1 MCGFIVLI
9 NEKRLSVNMGNLL
22 DSLNHRGPDDR
33 GWSAIGEDRLESGKD
48 NATLDDPVLLG
59 HVRLSILD
67 LTDAGHQP
75 MFSADGRYVLVFNGE
90 LYNYQELRGQL
101 AREGYTFNTGSDTE
115 VVLYAIIHWG
125 NEAPKYFKGMFA
137 FVFYDIEMG
146 EFFLAR
152 DFFGIKPF
160 YWCRWEGG
168 LAFASEAGPLLSLP
182 GVSTESSPQA
192 SYEYLLVGAS
202 DRGQQSL
209 YKDLHFL
216 PAASYAKLSL
226 ENGVNDSVEPHKY
239 WGINLNRKIS
249 TSFNKAVDR
258 VRELFLE
265 SVALHMRSD
274 VPVGAAL
281 SGGIDSS
288 AIVCAM
294 RHLYPRQEIHTFSFI
309 ADDESISEEPW
320 IDIINSH
327 ANCIPHK
334 VRATKQGLVDD
345 LDDLILTQGE
355 PFGSTSI
362 YAQYNVFREA
372 KAQGVKVILDGQGAD
387 EMLGGY
393 VYYQGSRLA
402 TLIASLRW
410 LEASRFLA
418 ASSKWPDRG
427 KKSLGIMAANEL
439 LPDSLRWL
447 ARKVFSKGVPPKWIS
462 EVWLNEHGI
471 ERRPNFASVQP
482 SVDKLRS
489 RLYDHLTNTSVPHL
503 LRYADRN
510 SMRFSIESRVPF
522 LHVDLVEY
530 LFSLPEEYLISKEG
544 CSKHVFREAMR
555 GIVPDAI
562 LDRRD
567 KIGFATPE
575 KDWLFKMDSWV
586 RELFVF
592 AEQVDCFDKSEL
604 EKEWAEALN
613 GKGDFNFRYWRWLN
627 FLAWEKAKIDLK

>member
-1 MCGFIVLI
+1 MCGFVVLI
-9 NEKRLSVNMGNLL
+9 NDKQLPVNMGNLL
-22 DSLNHRGPDDR
+22 DTLNHRGPDDR
-33 GWSAIGEDRLESGKD
+33 GWSAICEDRLESGKD
-48 NATLDDPVLLG
+48 EATLDAPVLLG

-75 MFSADGRYVLVFNGE
+75 MFSLDGRYALVFNGE
-90 LYNYQELRGQL
+90 LYNYKELRSQL
-101 AREGYTFNTGSDTE
+101 TKEGYTFKTGTDTE
-115 VVLYAIIHWG
+115 VVLYSIIHWG
-125 NEAPKYFKGMFA
+125 DEAPRRFRGMFA
-137 FVFYDIEMG
+137 FVFYDIETG
-146 EFFLAR
+146 EFFIAR

-160 YWCRWEGG
+160 YWCHWEGG
-168 LAFASEAGPLLSLP
+168 LAFASEVGPLLMLP

-192 SYEYLLVGAS
+192 TYDYLLVGAS

-209 YKDLHFL
+209 YKDLRFL
-216 PAASYAKLSL
+216 PAASYARVNP
-226 ENGVNDSVEPHKY
+226 EDGINDSIDPQRY
-239 WGINLNRKIS
+239 WEISLNRKTS
-249 TSFNKAVDR
+249 TNFNQAVDR

-294 RHLYPRQEIHTFSFI
+294 RHLYPSQEIHTFSFI
-309 ADDESISEEPW
+309 AENENISEEPW
-320 IDIINSH
+320 IDIVNSH
-327 ANCIPHK
+327 ANCISHK

-345 LDDLILTQGE
+345 LDDLIKTQGE

-362 YAQYNVFREA
+362 YAQYSVFREA
-372 KAQGVKVILDGQGAD
+372 KAQGIKVILDGQGAD

-402 TLIASLRW
+402 TLISSLR
-410 LEASRFLA
+410 LLDAYRFWT
-418 ASSKWPDRG
+418 ASSIWPDRG
-427 KKSLGIMAANEL
+427 KKSLGVMAANEL

-447 ARKVFSKGVPPKWIS
+447 ARKILSKGVPPKWVS
-462 EVWLNEHGI
+462 EYWLKEHKI
-471 ERRPNFASVQP
+471 ECRPNLSRVN
-482 SVDKLRS
+482 SGGDKLRS
-489 RLYDHLTNTSVPHL
+489 RLYEHLTNSSVPHL

-530 LFSLPEEYLISKEG
+530 LFSLPEEYLISNDG

-555 GIVPDAI
+555 GIVPDSI
-562 LDRRD
+562 LDRQD

-575 KDWLFKMDSWV
+575 KDWLLKMDDWV
-586 RELFVF
+586 QELFTF
-592 AEQVDCFDKSEL
+592 AEQVDCFEKSEL
-604 EKEWAEALN
+604 EKEWCEVVH
-613 GKGDFNFRYWRWLN
+613 GKADFNFRCWRWLN
-627 FLAWEKAKIDLK
+627 FLAWEKEKFSS